1 MVLMPIVELHVT
13 GMSIHM
19 QPAMIAASVTGAVGH
34 HRSRSV
40 VHRIR

>member
-13 GMSIHM
+13 GMSTHTP
-19 QPAMIAASVTGAVGH
+19 PAMIAASVTGAVGH